1 MTQMAT
7 RTVAWAYGWRWLV
20 LPPAVGISML
30 AMLVGAVVVAPREV
44 VEGEVQRLMYIHVPS
59 AIAGYLAFAVV
70 FGASVLLLW
79 KRDMRYDA
87 VARGAATTG
96 VLFTFMM
103 LATGAIWGKPIWGTY
118 WAWDARIT
126 STLILFLLYTAYLL
140 ARSLADEMDEQAARY
155 SAVYAIVAFLD
166 IPIIQMSVRWWRTL
180 HPQPIVMKM
189 PGEQALPDSMLLVL
203 FISMVA
209 IVLLTVWL
217 IVLRAETERIGAR
230 ATSLRAELDRREG
243 E

>member
-1 MTQMAT
+1 MTRLTLRIALW
-7 RTVAWAYGWRWLV
+7 VYGWRWLV
-20 LPPAVGISML
+20 LPPTVGALML
-30 AMLVGAVVVAPREV
+30 AMLVGSVVVAPREV

-59 AIAGYLAFAVV
+59 AISGYLAFAVV
-70 FGASVLLLW
+70 FAASVGLLW
-79 KRDMRYDA
+79 TRDMRFDA
-87 VARGAATTG
+87 VARGAATVG

-140 ARSLADEMDEQAARY
+140 ARSLADELDEQAARY

-180 HPQPIVMKM
+180 HPQPIVTE
-189 PGEQALPDSMLLVL
+189 GALPGSMLLVL
-203 FISMVA
+203 GLSTLAV
-209 IVLLTVWL
+209 VLLTVWL
-217 IVLRAETERIGAR
+217 IVLRAETEGIGVR
-230 ATSLRAELDRREG
+230 ATALRAALDRREG

>member
-1 MTQMAT
+1 MTRLTLRIASW
-7 RTVAWAYGWRWLV
+7 VYGWRWLV
-20 LPPAVGISML
+20 LPPTVGALML
-30 AMLVGAVVVAPREV
+30 AMLVGSVVVAPREV

-59 AIAGYLAFAVV
+59 AISGYLAFAVV
-70 FGASVLLLW
+70 FAASVGLLW
-79 KRDMRYDA
+79 TRDMRFDA
-87 VARGAATTG
+87 VARGAATVG

-140 ARSLADEMDEQAARY
+140 ARSLADELDEQAARY

-180 HPQPIVMKM
+180 HPQPIVTE
-189 PGEQALPDSMLLVL
+189 GALPGSMLLVL
-203 FISMVA
+203 GLSTLAV
-209 IVLLTVWL
+209 VLLTVWL
-217 IVLRAETERIGAR
+217 IVLRAETEGIGVR
-230 ATSLRAELDRREG
+230 ATALRAALDRREG

>member
-1 MTQMAT
+1 MTRLTLRIALW
-7 RTVAWAYGWRWLV
+7 VYGWRWLV
-20 LPPAVGISML
+20 LPPTVGALML
-30 AMLVGAVVVAPREV
+30 AMLVGSVVVAPREV

-59 AIAGYLAFAVV
+59 AISGYLAFAVV
-70 FGASVLLLW
+70 FAASIGLLW
-79 KRDMRYDA
+79 TRDMRFDA
-87 VARGAATTG
+87 VARGAATVG

-140 ARSLADEMDEQAARY
+140 ARSLADELDEQAARY

-180 HPQPIVMKM
+180 HPQPIVTE
-189 PGEQALPDSMLLVL
+189 GALPGSMLLVL
-203 FISMVA
+203 GLSTLAV
-209 IVLLTVWL
+209 VLLTVWL
-217 IVLRAETERIGAR
+217 IVLRAETEGIGVR
-230 ATSLRAELDRREG
+230 ATALRAALDRREG

>member
-1 MTQMAT
+1 MTRLALRMA
-7 RTVAWAYGWRWLV
+7 AWGYGWRWLV
-20 LPPAVGISML
+20 LPPVVGASML

-59 AIAGYLAFAVV
+59 AIAGYLAFTVV
-70 FGASVLLLW
+70 FAASVGLLW
-79 KRDMRYDA
+79 TRDMRFDA
-87 VARGAATTG
+87 VARGAATVG

-140 ARSLADEMDEQAARY
+140 ARSLADELDEQAARY

-180 HPQPIVMKM
+180 HPQPIVMRM
-189 PGEQALPDSMLLVL
+189 PGDQALPDSMLLVL
-203 FISMVA
+203 GISMLA

-217 IVLRAETERIGAR
+217 IVLRAETEGIGAR
-230 ATSLRAELDRREG
+230 TTALRAALDRREG